1 MDSAGDTAS
10 LSWKF
15 VGIFIAIFY
24 TLKFGTNKIAILVLG
39 IQMTNTS
46 LALQDS
52 IDESDDDDVSDADE
66 EDVDLASENATAVTR
81 FLIKTFPKQLSTL
94 KNEKTEL
101 EERIQVEKLFR
112 FVQ

>member
-1 MDSAGDTAS
+1 M
-10 LSWKF
+10 
-15 VGIFIAIFY
+15 
-24 TLKFGTNKIAILVLG
+24 LKFGTNKIEILVLG

-81 FLIKTFPKQLSTL
+81 FLIKTFPKQLSKL